1 MNILNTSDV
10 VRIAQASRT
19 RKDETAKRL
28 RYYADEQ
35 SDETLRLIS
44 QRWSQPDK
52 FRVFTVNMT
61 RKITDR
67 RASTYRLPPRRVFTG
82 IDQAAGEAL
91 YRAMN
96 ADAVLKKASRYTKLC
111 KSGLLQV
118 SWNEAAGTPVLNVLT
133 PNVLDVLH
141 AGNPEQPSRVI
152 VTHAATRAEDVS
164 YSNWTPTG
172 FQRLNFR
179 GAAQRV
185 AGNPFGSNPYGVLP
199 FVPLFDRVP
208 DDEFF
213 LPGGRDLIE
222 SQDALNV
229 ALANLWRSVELQA
242 HGQAWATGIPANEQL
257 NIGPDRAIALPQGSM
272 FGFASPNAPINEI
285 LAAIEFL
292 MRQTAATHDCGSDI
306 FDLSKVAES
315 GSAKHA
321 GRIELKEA
329 RIDDIA
335 MWRVVEQRLFAVLK
349 VVVNT
354 HAPGTIPDG
363 ATVAIDFAEMQDQL
377 SESEQLENTRTKL
390 ELGLWSPVDALMGLN
405 PDAYPDRG
413 AAQAELQRRRTEADA
428 LAPPTPISSAPAN
441 APATQGN
448 AQ

>member
-1 MNILNTSDV
+1 MNAFIRPDAI
-10 VRIAQASRT
+10 RIAQASRT
-19 RKDETAKRL
+19 RKDEAEKRL
-28 RYYADEQ
+28 RYYFDEQ
-35 SDETLRLIS
+35 GDETLRLIAR
-44 QRWSQPDK
+44 RWSHPEK
-52 FRVFTVNMT
+52 FRVFTVNMC

-67 RASTYRLPPRRVFTG
+67 RASTYRLPPRRTFTG

-118 SWNEAAGTPVLNVLT
+118 SWNEATGTPMLNVLT
-133 PNVLDVLH
+133 PNVIDVLH
-141 AGNPEQPSRVI
+141 AGNPEFPARVI
-152 VTHAATRAEDVS
+152 VTHNAVRAEDVS
-164 YSNWTPTG
+164 YSDWTATG
-172 FQRLNFR
+172 FRRLNFR
-179 GAAQRV
+179 GARQRLP
-185 AGNPFGSNPYGVLP
+185 GNPGEANPYGVLP

-213 LPGGRDLIE
+213 LNGGRDLIE

-242 HGQAWATGIPANEQL
+242 HGQAYATGISANEQL
-257 NIGPDRAIALPQGSM
+257 AIGPDRAIALPQGSQ

-315 GSAKHA
+315 GSAKYA

-329 RIDDIA
+329 RLDDIA
-335 MWRVVEQRLFAVLK
+335 MWRVVEQRLFEVVKA
-349 VVVNT
+349 VVNT
-354 HAPGTIPDG
+354 HAPGTIPEG
-363 ATVAIDFAEMQDQL
+363 ATVAVDFAELQDQL
-377 SESEQLENTRTKL
+377 SEAEQLDNTRAKI

-405 PDAYPDRG
+405 PDAYPDR
-413 AAQAELQRRRTEADA
+413 ASAQAELQRRREESAA
-428 LAPPTPISSAPAN
+428 LAPASVTPPTI
-441 APATQGN
+441 QGTPE
-448 AQ
+448 